1 MKQILILDIE
11 TTGLDEEK
19 DEILSLSIIDV
30 NENVLYYSYF
40 RPLNVKEWV
49 DAGKI
54 HHIGWKQVYNAP
66 TFPEELDTINDVLA
80 SASLIV
86 GYNLE
91 IFDLP
96 FLKNKGVIVPDV
108 PVVDVMECFAGIYGD
123 WNDIHGQFRC
133 KKLVDCATYYGYE
146 FKAHESLEDVK
157 ATLYCYKQM
166 IDKAN
171 QVSKEHFSAY
181 FDGWQHGNV
190 ISYTRDRDRNHIIEY
205 EDGSWW
211 HYLENGKEWW

>member
-1 MKQILILDIE
+1 MKQTLILDIE

-30 NENVLYYSYF
+30 NENVLYNSYF
-40 RPLNVKEWV
+40 CPESKSWP
-49 DAGKI
+49 DAEKI
-54 HHIGWKQVYNAP
+54 HHISYDDVKDAP
-66 TFPEELDTINDVLA
+66 AFKDELSYINDVLA

-91 IFDLP
+91 TFDLP

-123 WNDIHGQFRC
+123 WNDMHGQFRW

-146 FKAHESLEDVK
+146 FKAHDSLEDVK

-190 ISYTRDRDRNHIIEY
+190 ISYTRDRNRNHIIVY

-211 HYLENGKEWW
+211 HYSEYGKEWW